1 MGFWGLNSWFV
12 HVRKALY
19 QLTRLHF
26 QPTLYE
32 LEVAGNL
39 LCCMGGMEAGHGGVE
54 EVWEKGRVLFPTSG
68 CLSGKKT
75 MAFFRKG
82 WWLNRNEAIE
92 NLDPTVPPVT
102 CTATTPPVP
111 SCTRGGCHHHLVNS
125 KHEFAVALRG
135 CPVMAAHLC

>member
-1 MGFWGLNSWFV
+1 MGEW
-12 HVRKALY
+12 RK
-19 QLTRLHF
+19 
-26 QPTLYE
+26 
-32 LEVAGNL
+32 
-39 LCCMGGMEAGHGGVE
+39 
-54 EVWEKGRVLFPTSG
+54 
-68 CLSGKKT
+68 SGKRGGFYFPLPVVFVEKNNGVL
-75 MAFFRKG
+75 RKG